1 MHVFTQ
7 DYIYLIFISINIF
20 PLHLYIP
27 ITIHL
32 QTAFYPQVHG
42 SLNRSLFCRK
52 MTGQNGW
59 LSKNRKLGEIICYQ
73 ILKLELI

>member
-7 DYIYLIFISINIF
+7 DLIYSNFISINIF

-32 QTAFYPQVHG
+32 QTAYHPQIHG
-42 SLNRSLFCRK
+42 RLNRSLFCRK
-52 MTGQNGW
+52 MTSQND
-59 LSKNRKLGEIICYQ
+59 KFVEK
-73 ILKLELI
+73 